1 MMSMNNV
8 YQTPKLVEK
17 YSALL
22 SQGKT
27 LSPQERRELSSD
39 YMYRYSNY
47 LLTDGEKRDLNVN
60 IQFLTLLAGIATIL
74 VPWTLVNMLNMK
86 RNPGVY
92 GPMLSRSGAFSALT
106 LVAFNFNAYQRKK

>member
-47 LLTDGEKRDLNVN
+47 LLTDGEKRGLEPN
-60 IQFLTLLAGIATIL
+60 IQFLTLLAGITTVL
-74 VPWTLVNMLNMK
+74 VPWTLINMLNMK
-86 RNPGVY
+86 RNAGIY
-92 GPMLSRSGAFSALT
+92 GPMLFRSGKFSILT
-106 LVAFNFNAYQRKK
+106 LVALDFNNFWRKR